1 MATNLPKQPEPDQ
14 DRRAFGQALR
24 QLRNRAGLTQQQLAE
39 RAATDNT
46 YISHAEAGRFG
57 VGWDSVMRLLR
68 AVNATPSELA
78 AEIERQERQPED

>member
-1 MATNLPKQPEPDQ
+1 MSTNRPKQSDPDE
-14 DRRAFGQALR
+14 DRRIFGQALR

>member
-1 MATNLPKQPEPDQ
+1 MSTNRPKHSDPDE
-14 DRRAFGQALR
+14 DRRIFGQALR

-78 AEIERQERQPED
+78 AEIERQERQTED

>member
-1 MATNLPKQPEPDQ
+1 MTPDRPNQ
-14 DRRAFGQALR
+14 LDPDRDQRVFGRALR

-68 AVNATPSELA
+68 ALNATPSELA
-78 AEIERQERQPED
+78 AEIEEQERSPDG